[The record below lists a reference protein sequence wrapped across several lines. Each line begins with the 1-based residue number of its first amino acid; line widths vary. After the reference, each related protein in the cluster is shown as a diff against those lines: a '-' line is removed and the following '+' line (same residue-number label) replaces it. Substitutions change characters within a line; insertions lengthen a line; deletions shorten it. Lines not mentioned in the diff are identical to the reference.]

1 MSNQL
6 VVLAISRA
14 LQMIIGVVSLNQLAR
29 LLGPAELGRF
39 GVLNSSALLYIGIL
53 IAPVGNYLNRML
65 WEWRGSGSLRRAM
78 AHFIG
83 YWFLVAAGV
92 ALATLAVARYTS
104 VYRGYDAVHLSMLL
118 AAFVLVNTISGAV
131 PAAMNILGQY
141 VAYAVL
147 IVATQAGCLVA
158 SVALALVYHRSAEI
172 W

>member
-65 WEWRGSGSLRRAM
+65 WE
-78 AHFIG
+78 
-83 YWFLVAAGV
+83 
-92 ALATLAVARYTS
+92 
-104 VYRGYDAVHLSMLL
+104 
-118 AAFVLVNTISGAV
+118 
-131 PAAMNILGQY
+131 
-141 VAYAVL
+141 
-147 IVATQAGCLVA
+147 
-158 SVALALVYHRSAEI
+158 
-172 W
+172 